1 MQQNPSPL
9 PHMPE
14 LPETPTIAPHTFPV
28 DPTSSSLFDWSDFL
42 DFNLD
47 ENFSVSFPDSLEPEQ
62 PGFDHNQQQEN
73 SGRIRKRDPRLV
85 CSNFLAGRVPCE
97 CPELDEQLELQQQEE
112 EFGSA
117 LPGKKRV
124 RTARLAG
131 GSQVQCQVP
140 GCEVDISELKG
151 YHKRHRVC
159 LRCANASTVVLD
171 GENKRYCQQCGKFH
185 VLLDFDEGKRSC
197 RRKLERHNN
206 RRRRKPNDS
215 KRSGGKEPQPVCLV
229 DDASGDDDSG
239 KDNVCVSSQTEE
251 RPTMV
256 ELDGRVSPRGSALTS
271 QHLQNDSVVSFVA
284 SGEANLEDEKQ
295 NSKYKH
301 SPAYHENRS
310 MFYSVCP
317 SGRISFKLYDW
328 NPAEFPRRLRNQIF
342 QWLASMPV
350 ELEGYIRPGC
360 TILTAFIAMPKPMW
374 LKLLEEPSLFI
385 KGLVAPPGNMLFG
398 RGTMLV
404 YLNDKIFRVTK
415 DAASIMKVAVKDRAP
430 KLHYVYP
437 NCFEAGRPMEFVACG
452 SNLLQPRF
460 RFLVSFAG
468 KYLAYDICVS
478 SACCKKGENDNFDHQ
493 LVKIYV
499 PQTDVD
505 LFGPA
510 FLEVENESGLSNFIP
525 ILMGNKETCTEMEI
539 LQLNCNTLITS
550 EEQKLSPSRSPCEVF
565 TSRQSQFS
573 EFVLEVAWLLKKP
586 ASEQKLTSHHIQRF
600 NYLLNFLIEN
610 DSSVVLGRVFS
621 YIKEVIDDNLI
632 DGDADSDMKLLRKSM
647 DISRNILDQ
656 TFQNNRHA
664 VVPTTN
670 QALEKTLK
678 NIPRVQEFSPA
689 QDESAKAPLL
699 NHQVVMNLNLHERP
713 RNSGRML
720 FTGTLWASRPF
731 IMAVAAFGVCLGV
744 CVVILHPQRVGEIA
758 TSIRRCLFDHK

>member
-9 PHMPE
+9 PHLPE
-14 LPETPTIAPHTFPV
+14 LPETPSIAPHTFSV
-28 DPTSSSLFDWSDFL
+28 DPISSSLFDWSDFL

-47 ENFSVSFPDSLEPEQ
+47 ENFSVSFPDAQEPEQ
-62 PGFDHNQQQEN
+62 PGFDQGQQPSN
-73 SGRIRKRDPRLV
+73 LGRIRKRDPRLV

-97 CPELDEQLELQQQEE
+97 CPELDEQLEQQQQQEE
-112 EFGSA
+112 LGSV
-117 LPGKKRV
+117 LPGKKRA
-124 RTARLAG
+124 RTAKVAG
-131 GSQVQCQVP
+131 GSHVRCQVP

-159 LRCANASTVVLD
+159 LPCANASTVVLD

-215 KRSGGKEPQPVCLV
+215 KGSGDKEAQPVFLV

-239 KDNVCVSSQTEE
+239 KDNICVSGQTEE

-256 ELDGRVSPRGSALTS
+256 ELDGHVSPLGPALSS
-271 QHLQNDSVVSFVA
+271 QQIQSDSIVSFGA
-284 SGEANLEDEKQ
+284 SGEASVDEEKQ
-295 NSKYKH
+295 NPKYKH

-374 LKLLEEPSLFI
+374 LKLLEEPTLFI
-385 KGLVAPPGNMLFG
+385 KDLVAPPGNMLFG

-404 YLNDKIFRVTK
+404 HLNDKIFRVTK

-437 NCFEAGRPMEFVACG
+437 TCFEAGRPMEFVACG

-460 RFLVSFAG
+460 RFLMSFAG

-478 SACCKKGENDNFDHQ
+478 SACCKKGENDSFNHQ

-510 FLEVENESGLSNFIP
+510 FVEVENQSGLSNFIP
-525 ILMGNKETCTEMEI
+525 ILVGNKETCAEMEA
-539 LQLNCNTLITS
+539 LQLNCNTLVTYN
-550 EEQKLSPSRSPCEVF
+550 ELKLSSSRSPCEVF
-565 TSRQSQFS
+565 ASRHAQFS

-586 ASEQKLTSHHIQRF
+586 ASEQKLTPCHIQRF
-600 NYLLNFLIEN
+600 NYLLSFLIEK
-610 DSSVVLGRVFS
+610 DSSVILGRVFS
-621 YIKEVIDDNLI
+621 YIKDVVDDNLI
-632 DGDADSDMKLLRKSM
+632 AGVADSDMKLLRKNM
-647 DISRNILDQ
+647 DVARNILDQ
-656 TFQNNRHA
+656 TSQNDIYAA
-664 VVPTTN
+664 VPATN
-670 QALEKTLK
+670 LALEKTLK
-678 NIPRVQEFSPA
+678 NVPRLQNFSPA

-699 NHQVVMNLNLHERP
+699 NHQVVMNLNVYERP
-713 RNSGRML
+713 RKSGRLL
-720 FTGTLWASRPF
+720 FTGTFWASRPL